1 MRIINSLDDLEMPA
15 NHKIYLEHLLGY
27 LGTYPVIEKVLLFG
41 SCAKGIA
48 TSESD
53 IDLFIIGSEMTD
65 KDEFDIAWDCP
76 KWEGA
81 EYISCDI
88 LSGTHETYVAMS
100 KVPGMVQHGI
110 ELRGVDISGL
120 LQTG

>member
-15 NHKIYLEHLLGY
+15 SHKIYLEHLLGY

-48 TSESD
+48 TSKSD

-76 KWEGA
+76 KWEGV

-88 LSGTHETYVAMS
+88 LSGTHETYAAMS

-110 ELRGVDISGL
+110 ELRGADISGL
-120 LQTG
+120 LQTS